1 MASSRSATFKA
12 SCTRDITDPP
22 GRFTF
27 IDAFAVFATHRRLS
41 MHSEGNDPL
50 PAQEPVVTDPEIP
63 EPAVVESVDGHAG
76 RITLNRPG
84 TLNALTHEMVRLV
97 GAALDRFAGDNAITT
112 VVVDGA
118 GDRAL
123 CAGGDMR
130 AIYEAV
136 LAGNPAP
143 RAFWADEYR
152 LNARI
157 ARYPKPI
164 VAIMD
169 GIVMGGGVGISA
181 HTSHRV
187 VTERSAVAMPE
198 VGIGFAPD
206 VGGTWLLSHAP
217 GELGTHLALT
227 ASSLGPADAIE
238 AGLADFHVAAS
249 ELPTLLAALAHTAPG
264 EAIAAVT
271 SDPPAGQLAA
281 WRPWIDRS
289 YQAETVE
296 EIIDRLLGEGGHAS
310 AAATDILTKSPTSL
324 KVALRAIRQARG
336 LPNLERALEVEYR
349 VSTTFLDTP
358 DFVEGI
364 RAQLIDKDRQPRWN
378 PASLTGVS
386 DTHLEPF
393 FAPRSDDI
401 DLTST

>member
-1 MASSRSATFKA
+1 VSGPEAS
-12 SCTRDITDPP
+12 
-22 GRFTF
+22 
-27 IDAFAVFATHRRLS
+27 
-41 MHSEGNDPL
+41 
-50 PAQEPVVTDPEIP
+50 
-63 EPAVVESVDGHAG
+63 EPAVVERVDCLAG
-76 RITLNRPG
+76 RITLNRPK
-84 TLNALTHEMVRLV
+84 TLNALTHEMVGLV
-97 GAALDRFAGDNAITT
+97 DAALNRFAADDAITM

-130 AIYEAV
+130 SIYEAV
-136 LAGNPAP
+136 GAGNPAP

-217 GELGTHLALT
+217 GELGTHVALT
-227 ASSLGPADAIE
+227 ACSLGPADAIE
-238 AGLADFHVAAS
+238 VGLADFHVATS
-249 ELPTLLAALAHTAPG
+249 ELPSLLGALGHTDPR

-271 SDPPAGQLAA
+271 SDPPAGQLAV
-281 WRPWIDRS
+281 WRPWIDRA
-289 YQAETVE
+289 YHADTVE
-296 EIIDRLLGEGGHAS
+296 EIVERLLREGGP
-310 AAATDILTKSPTSL
+310 AAAAADDILAKSPTSL
-324 KVALRAIRQARG
+324 KVALRAIRRARG
-336 LPNLERALEVEYR
+336 LPNLERALEGEYR
-349 VSTTFLDTP
+349 ISTTFLDIP
-358 DFVEGI
+358 DFVEGV

-378 PASLTGVS
+378 PASLGGVS
-386 DTHLEPF
+386 DAQLEPF
-393 FAPRSDDI
+393 FASRPDDI
-401 DLTST
+401 DLTSSLEGARE

>member
-1 MASSRSATFKA
+1 MELRREAS
-12 SCTRDITDPP
+12 
-22 GRFTF
+22 
-27 IDAFAVFATHRRLS
+27 
-41 MHSEGNDPL
+41 
-50 PAQEPVVTDPEIP
+50 
-63 EPAVVESVDGHAG
+63 EPAVVERVDGVAG
-76 RITLNRPG
+76 RITLNRPR

-97 GAALDRFAGDNAITT
+97 DAALDRFAGDDAITT

-136 LAGNPAP
+136 LAGDPSP

-181 HTSHRV
+181 HASHRV

-217 GELGTHLALT
+217 GEVGTHMALT
-227 ASSLGPADAIE
+227 AGSVGPADAIE
-238 AGLADFHVAAS
+238 AGLADVHVATTD
-249 ELPTLLAALAHTAPG
+249 LPTLLAALSHTDPD
-264 EAIAAVT
+264 EAIRAVG
-271 SDPPAGQLAA
+271 SDPPAGQFAT
-281 WRPWIDRS
+281 WRSWIDRC
-289 YQAETVE
+289 YRAETVE
-296 EIIDRLLGEGGHAS
+296 EIVDRLRRDGGP
-310 AAATDILTKSPTSL
+310 AAAAADDVLTKSPTSL

-349 VSTTFLDTP
+349 ISTTFLDTH

-364 RAQLIDKDRQPRWN
+364 RAQLIDKDRRPRWN
-378 PASLTGVS
+378 PASLSGVG
-386 DTHLEPF
+386 DAQLEPF
-393 FAPRSDDI
+393 F
-401 DLTST
+401 TSP

>member
-1 MASSRSATFKA
+1 VAS
-12 SCTRDITDPP
+12 
-22 GRFTF
+22 
-27 IDAFAVFATHRRLS
+27 
-41 MHSEGNDPL
+41 
-50 PAQEPVVTDPEIP
+50 
-63 EPAVVESVDGHAG
+63 EPAVVESVDGRAG
-76 RITLNRPG
+76 RITLNRPK
-84 TLNALTHEMVRLV
+84 TLNALTHEMVCRFD
-97 GAALDRFAGDNAITT
+97 AALDRFAGDDAIAT

-130 AIYEAV
+130 AVYEAV
-136 LAGNPAP
+136 LAGDPAP

-181 HTSHRV
+181 HASHRV

-227 ASSLGPADAIE
+227 AGSLGPADAIE
-238 AGLADFHVAAS
+238 AGLADFHVARGD
-249 ELPTLLAALAHTAPG
+249 LGTLLAALGRTDADRAV
-264 EAIAAVT
+264 AAVT
-271 SDPPAGQLAA
+271 SDPPTGRLAT

-289 YQAETVE
+289 YQADTVE
-296 EIIDRLLGEGGHAS
+296 EIVDRLRHQGGHAT
-310 AAATDILTKSPTSL
+310 AAADDILTKSPTSL
-324 KVALRAIRQARG
+324 KVALRAVRQARD
-336 LPNLERALEVEYR
+336 LPSLERALEVEYR
-349 VSTTFLDTP
+349 ISTTFLDTH
-358 DFVEGI
+358 DFVEGV
-364 RAQLIDKDRQPRWN
+364 RAQLIDKDRRPRWN
-378 PASLTGVS
+378 PASLSAVS
-386 DTHLEPF
+386 DAALEPF
-393 FAPRSDDI
+393 FATRADDI
-401 DLTST
+401 DLASP

>member
-1 MASSRSATFKA
+1 
-12 SCTRDITDPP
+12 
-22 GRFTF
+22 
-27 IDAFAVFATHRRLS
+27 
-41 MHSEGNDPL
+41 
-50 PAQEPVVTDPEIP
+50 
-63 EPAVVESVDGHAG
+63 VDGLAG
-76 RITLNRPG
+76 RITLNRPK
-84 TLNALTHEMVRLV
+84 TLNALSHVMVRLV
-97 GAALDRFAGDNAITT
+97 DAALDRFAGDDAITT

-130 AIYEAV
+130 SIYEAV
-136 LAGNPAP
+136 RAGNPTP

-169 GIVMGGGVGISA
+169 GIVMGGGVGVSA

-187 VTERSAVAMPE
+187 VTERSAIAMPE

-217 GELGTHLALT
+217 GELGTHVALT
-227 ASSLGPADAIE
+227 ARSLGPADAIE
-238 AGLADFHVAAS
+238 AGLADFHVATS
-249 ELPTLLAALAHTAPG
+249 ELPTLLAALSHTDPG

-271 SDPPAGQLAA
+271 SDPPAGQLAE
-281 WRPWIDRS
+281 WRPWIDRT
-289 YQAETVE
+289 YQADTVE
-296 EIIDRLLGEGGHAS
+296 EIVERLLREGGHA
-310 AAATDILTKSPTSL
+310 AAAANDILAKSPTSL

-378 PASLTGVS
+378 PASLGGVS
-386 DTHLEPF
+386 DAQLEPF
-393 FAPRSDDI
+393 FASRPDDI
-401 DLTST
+401 DLTSSLEAARE

>member
-1 MASSRSATFKA
+1 MTGAAAS
-12 SCTRDITDPP
+12 
-22 GRFTF
+22 
-27 IDAFAVFATHRRLS
+27 
-41 MHSEGNDPL
+41 
-50 PAQEPVVTDPEIP
+50 
-63 EPAVVESVDGHAG
+63 EPAVVETVDGLAG
-76 RITLNRPG
+76 RITLNRPK

-97 GAALDRFAGDNAITT
+97 DAALHRFATDDAIAT

-130 AIYEAV
+130 SIYEAAR
-136 LAGNPAP
+136 AGDPAP

-187 VTERSAVAMPE
+187 VTERCAVAMPE

-217 GELGTHLALT
+217 GELGTHVALT
-227 ASSLGPADAIE
+227 ARSLGPADAIE
-238 AGLADFHVAAS
+238 VGLADFYVATCD
-249 ELPTLLAALAHTAPG
+249 LPTLVAALGHTDAS
-264 EAIAAVT
+264 EAITAVT
-271 SDPPAGQLAA
+271 SDPPTGQLSE
-281 WRPWIDRS
+281 WRSWIDRC
-289 YQAETVE
+289 YHADTVE
-296 EIIDRLLGEGGHAS
+296 EIVDRLLREGGHAV
-310 AAATDILTKSPTSL
+310 AAANDILTKSPTSL
-324 KVALRAIRQARG
+324 KVALRAIRQARR

-349 VSTTFLDTP
+349 TSTTFLDTA

-378 PASLTGVS
+378 PASLAEVS
-386 DTHLEPF
+386 DEQVEAF
-393 FAPRSDDI
+393 FASRPDDI
-401 DLTST
+401 DLTSPLRAAGG

>member
-1 MASSRSATFKA
+1 MT
-12 SCTRDITDPP
+12 
-22 GRFTF
+22 
-27 IDAFAVFATHRRLS
+27 
-41 MHSEGNDPL
+41 HSE
-50 PAQEPVVTDPEIP
+50 VS
-63 EPAVVESVDGHAG
+63 EPAVVERVDGHAG
-76 RITLNRPG
+76 LITLNRPK
-84 TLNALTHEMVRLV
+84 TLNALTHEMVLLV
-97 GAALDRFAGDNAITT
+97 GAALDRFAGDDAITT

-130 AIYEAV
+130 SIYEAV
-136 LAGNPAP
+136 RAGNSAP

-187 VTERSAVAMPE
+187 VTERSALAMPE

-227 ASSLGPADAIE
+227 ASILGPADAIE

-249 ELPTLLAALAHTAPG
+249 ELPTLVAALGHTDPG
-264 EAIAAVT
+264 EAIASVTAV
-271 SDPPAGQLAA
+271 PPAGRLAA

-289 YQAETVE
+289 YQADTVE
-296 EIIDRLLGEGGHAS
+296 EILDRLRGEDGHAA

-324 KVALRAIRQARG
+324 KVALRALRQARA

-349 VSTTFLDTP
+349 ISTTFLDTP

-378 PASLTGVS
+378 PASLSGVS
-386 DTHLEPF
+386 DAHLEPF
-393 FAPRSDDI
+393 FAPRPDDI
-401 DLTST
+401 DLTSSL

>member
-1 MASSRSATFKA
+1 VTGPAAS
-12 SCTRDITDPP
+12 D
-22 GRFTF
+22 
-27 IDAFAVFATHRRLS
+27 
-41 MHSEGNDPL
+41 
-50 PAQEPVVTDPEIP
+50 
-63 EPAVVESVDGHAG
+63 PAVVERVDGLAG
-76 RITLNRPG
+76 RITLNRPR

-97 GAALDRFAGDNAITT
+97 DAALDRFAGDDAIAT

-130 AIYEAV
+130 SIYEAV
-136 LAGNPAP
+136 LAGDPAP

-157 ARYPKPI
+157 ARYPKPV

-217 GELGTHLALT
+217 GELGTHMALT
-227 ASSLGPADAIE
+227 AGSLGPTDTIE
-238 AGLADFHVAAS
+238 AGLADFHVATS
-249 ELPTLLAALAHTAPG
+249 ELPTLLAALRHSDAG

-271 SDPPAGQLAA
+271 SDPPAGQLGA
-281 WRPWIDRS
+281 WRPWIDRA
-289 YQAETVE
+289 YQADTVE
-296 EIIDRLLGEGGHAS
+296 EIVERLLREGGHA
-310 AAATDILTKSPTSL
+310 AAAANDILAKSPTSL
-324 KVALRAIRQARG
+324 KVALRALRQARG

-349 VSTTFLDTP
+349 ISTTFLDTP

-364 RAQLIDKDRQPRWN
+364 RAQLIDKDRQPRWS
-378 PASLTGVS
+378 PASLAGVS
-386 DTHLEPF
+386 DEELEPF
-393 FAPRSDDI
+393 FASRPDDI
-401 DLTST
+401 DLTSPLQAARE

>member
-1 MASSRSATFKA
+1 
-12 SCTRDITDPP
+12 
-22 GRFTF
+22 
-27 IDAFAVFATHRRLS
+27 
-41 MHSEGNDPL
+41 
-50 PAQEPVVTDPEIP
+50 
-63 EPAVVESVDGHAG
+63 
-76 RITLNRPG
+76 
-84 TLNALTHEMVRLV
+84 MVRLV
-97 GAALDRFAGDNAITT
+97 DAALDRFAGDDAITT
-112 VVVDGA
+112 IVVDGT

-130 AIYEAV
+130 SIYEAV
-136 LAGNPAP
+136 RAGHPAP

-217 GELGTHLALT
+217 GELGTHVALT
-227 ASSLGPADAIE
+227 ARSLGPADTIE
-238 AGLADFHVAAS
+238 AGLADFHVATS
-249 ELPTLLAALAHTAPG
+249 ELPTLFAALGHTDAG

-281 WRPWIDRS
+281 WRPWIDRT
-289 YQAETVE
+289 YKADTVE
-296 EIIDRLLGEGGHAS
+296 EIVERLLREGGHA
-310 AAATDILTKSPTSL
+310 AAAASDILAKSPTSL

-349 VSTTFLDTP
+349 ISTTFLDVP
-358 DFVEGI
+358 DFVEGV
-364 RAQLIDKDRQPRWN
+364 RAQLIDKDRRPRWN
-378 PASLTGVS
+378 PASLGDVS
-386 DTHLEPF
+386 DAQLEPF
-393 FAPRSDDI
+393 FAPRPDDI
-401 DLTST
+401 HLTSPLEATRE